1 MKNREALFPNRIK
14 FTDEETGKQYVG
26 TWDYADSP
34 TEVGTKL
41 TADVFL
47 SNDNAAEYGIESED
61 PTPNEVFTALS
72 QHASRH
78 ASNGADPIA
87 PADIGAASLDGNGK
101 VTAEQACS
109 RVINIDADTTISATH
124 LGSTLKVNGGYTITI
139 PYLSSIPVGSEIEI
153 YNHGSDNGCTITA
166 EGNTYFAFDG
176 YNTKGKTLILRK
188 YGVCSLKKMT
198 GMTWKV
204 AGEVE

>member
-72 QHASRH
+72 KHASRH
-78 ASNGADPIA
+78 ASDGVDPIN
-87 PADIGAASLDGNGK
+87 PADIGAEAVRLQFTNKTVAASAFATNTTYADFGFRAAIALSG
-101 VTAEQACS
+101 VTANMTPEVVFNAADATSGIFAPVAACYAGGIYIYAS
-109 RVINIDADTTISATH
+109 EKP
-124 LGSTLKVNGGYTITI
+124 STTITI
-139 PYLSSIPVGSEIEI
+139 PTIICWKAVG
-153 YNHGSDNGCTITA
+153 
-166 EGNTYFAFDG
+166 
-176 YNTKGKTLILRK
+176 
-188 YGVCSLKKMT
+188 
-198 GMTWKV
+198 
-204 AGEVE
+204 